1 MMNIKE
7 ELSKL
12 NNWALNEN
20 QIEKE
25 FIFKDFHDAIAF
37 IVKISIEAER
47 INHHPEIYN
56 VYNKV
61 RIILTTYNIGRLSEL
76 DFALAKFIDNKI

>member
-1 MMNIKE
+1 MNLQE
-7 ELSKL
+7 EFLKL
-12 NNWALNEN
+12 NNWVLKEKH
-20 QIEKE
+20 IEKE

-56 VYNKV
+56 VYTKV
-61 RIILTTYNIGRLSEL
+61 RLKLTTFDIGGLSEL
-76 DFALAKFIDNKI
+76 DLALAKFIDTKF